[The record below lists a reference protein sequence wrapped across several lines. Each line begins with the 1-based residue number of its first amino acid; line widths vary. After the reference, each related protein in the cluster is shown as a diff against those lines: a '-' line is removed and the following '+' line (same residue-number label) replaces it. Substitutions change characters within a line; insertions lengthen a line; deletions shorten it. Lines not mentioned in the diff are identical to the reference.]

1 MHLDRLQNWAQN
13 GPMAND
19 KQSLAMLGLGLLGSA
34 GQAYLGSRAN
44 PHQPLGAGAIRK
56 HMRPTQGVIDQMQS
70 GYSNLMNQGQQLMD
84 PNSALNQQQRQMMQ
98 DQAANQMA
106 MQHLLARRQAAA
118 MGTDSGITA
127 AQNRGTQA
135 QTARDLYQGH
145 QNALFQN
152 RAQGLG
158 IQGQAQGLL
167 GNIGR
172 MQQGVSENIAQAA
185 IAKRQHQADEWQ
197 RRQQAMGDF
206 VGGMGQG
213 AIGMYAEGQNEIPE
227 LTDLDMI
234 KQGWDFNAIEN
245 YHKWKAEQ
253 GQ

>member
-19 KQSLAMLGLGLLGSA
+19 KQMALGMLALGLAGSA
-34 GQAYLGSRAN
+34 AQAYLGSQAN

-56 HMRPTQGVIDQMQS
+56 HMRPTQGGIAKMQS

-127 AQNRGTQA
+127 AQNRGAQA

-197 RRQQAMGDF
+197 RRQQTMADFAGGIGSGAM
-206 VGGMGQG
+206 
-213 AIGMYAEGQNEIPE
+213 GMYAEGQNTIPE

-234 KQGWDFNAIEN
+234 NKGWDLGQIQD
-245 YHKWKAEQ
+245 YYTWKDK
-253 GQ
+253 